1 MATGGQ
7 FAIPSLADYKNYYH
21 TDSNTGSI
29 YVTREGHPI
38 ELTKELKSQD
48 DLLLVTPEQ
57 LWSKRQTRNKT
68 YPPIDNQH
76 LASSTM
82 LNPKDQRGLDHLP
95 LSPIDANTTVI
106 ENNGKQFTQDQITAN
121 ALTTLMSLLTDSSV
135 SNERKDWAHNK
146 LSSIMAKLDTDDDND
161 SVDSDSVND
170 MDRQLKEKNMTLKE
184 KENEIQR
191 LKDELNQQQSS
202 IQQTIEQTLAKQQKE
217 FQDQIQKLND
227 QRQSETKAFHEQI
240 QTLNATVQQQQQ
252 YYANLVNPRPPLY
265 PNTTVPPPLVPLNQ
279 SSLNGSLLQEFSAT
293 LNMQTQ
299 INKHHHLNMAP
310 SYDGKDPKQFYTW
323 LDEVERLSI
332 QYEMPKT
339 EVAQITSRGSVH
351 KYIQELKLQ
360 NFGWDTIK
368 VKLRERFSDCTSTA
382 AAQNKLSLLKQD
394 GNSMHEYIAHF
405 SDLLGHAYNAKATD
419 VGTNFLANQFIEGI
433 DETNKYTKNKLR
445 EKSGNN
451 LDYYFQ
457 EAMRLQHKQEIRAI
471 DFGPNL
477 PTQASECT
485 DINAIRSGPM
495 TCFNCKS
502 PDHLIR
508 DCPEPNNRQQS
519 QSHNRQNNPLENTIE
534 IITQALKSLL
544 NNQNTHGHNKP
555 KQPFYH
561 NRTNPQAKPNF
572 RPNNRFQDN
581 RNQYPKDK
589 GKYQRQFTHTNAVEE
604 HEPLHESNY
613 DPEQEDLISFD
624 PSEDQTK
631 N

>member
-7 FAIPSLADYKNYYH
+7 FAIPSLADYKTYYH

-106 ENNGKQFTQDQITAN
+106 EKNGKQFTQDQITAN

-135 SNERKDWAHNK
+135 SHERKDWAHNK

-299 INKHHHLNMAP
+299 IINLLETRKISIHYATLN
-310 SYDGKDPKQFYTW
+310 
-323 LDEVERLSI
+323 L
-332 QYEMPKT
+332 
-339 EVAQITSRGSVH
+339 
-351 KYIQELKLQ
+351 
-360 NFGWDTIK
+360 
-368 VKLRERFSDCTSTA
+368 
-382 AAQNKLSLLKQD
+382 
-394 GNSMHEYIAHF
+394 
-405 SDLLGHAYNAKATD
+405 
-419 VGTNFLANQFIEGI
+419 
-433 DETNKYTKNKLR
+433 
-445 EKSGNN
+445 
-451 LDYYFQ
+451 
-457 EAMRLQHKQEIRAI
+457 
-471 DFGPNL
+471 
-477 PTQASECT
+477 
-485 DINAIRSGPM
+485 
-495 TCFNCKS
+495 
-502 PDHLIR
+502 
-508 DCPEPNNRQQS
+508 
-519 QSHNRQNNPLENTIE
+519 
-534 IITQALKSLL
+534 
-544 NNQNTHGHNKP
+544 HG
-555 KQPFYH
+555 
-561 NRTNPQAKPNF
+561 
-572 RPNNRFQDN
+572 
-581 RNQYPKDK
+581 
-589 GKYQRQFTHTNAVEE
+589 
-604 HEPLHESNY
+604 L
-613 DPEQEDLISFD
+613 
-624 PSEDQTK
+624 
-631 N
+631 

>member
-1 MATGGQ
+1 MATGGH
-7 FAIPSLADYKNYYH
+7 FAILSPADYKTYYH
-21 TDSNTGSI
+21 TDSNTGNI
-29 YVTREGHPI
+29 YVNREGNPI
-38 ELTKELKSQD
+38 ELTTDLKIQGELT
-48 DLLLVTPEQ
+48 LVTPEQ
-57 LWSKRQTRNKT
+57 LWNKRQTRNKT

-76 LASSTM
+76 LGSSTL
-82 LNPKDQRGLDHLP
+82 LNPINQRDLDQLP
-95 LSPIDANTTVI
+95 LSPIDSNATVV
-106 ENNGKQFTQDQITAN
+106 ENNGKQFTQDQLTSN
-121 ALTTLMSLLTDSSV
+121 ALTTLLGLLTDPGV
-135 SNERKDWAHNK
+135 SDERKDWAHNK
-146 LSSIMAKLDTDDDND
+146 LSNIMVKLNYDDDND
-161 SVDSDSVND
+161 SVDSESLND

-184 KENEIQR
+184 KANEIQR
-191 LKDELNQQQSS
+191 LKDELNQQQNS
-202 IQQTIEQTLAKQQKE
+202 IQQTLEQTLAKQQKE
-217 FQDQIQKLND
+217 FQDQLQKLND
-227 QRQSETKAFHEQI
+227 QRQSETKVLHEQI
-240 QTLNATVQQQQQ
+240 QTLNVTMQQQQQ
-252 YYANLVNPRPPLY
+252 YYANLGNPRPPLY
-265 PNTTVPPPLVPLNQ
+265 PSTTVPPPPVIPNQ
-279 SSLNGSLLQEFSAT
+279 SSLNGSLIQEFSAT

-299 INKHHHLNMAP
+299 INKQHHLNMAP
-310 SYDGKDPKQFYTW
+310 SYDGKDTKQFYTW

-332 QYEMPKT
+332 QYGMAKT

-351 KYIQELKLQ
+351 KYIQELQLQ
-360 NFGWDTIK
+360 NLGWDTIK

-419 VGTNFLANQFIEGI
+419 VGTNFLANQFIQGI

-477 PTQASECT
+477 PTQSLECT

-495 TCFNCKS
+495 TNFNCKS

-508 DCPEPNNRQQS
+508 DCPKPNNRQQN
-519 QSHNRQNNPLENTIE
+519 QNRQNNSLENTIE
-534 IITQALKSLL
+534 VITQALKSLL
-544 NNQNTHGHNKP
+544 NNQNTHGYNKP
-555 KQPFYH
+555 KQAFYH
-561 NRTNPQAKPNF
+561 NRPNPQSKPNF
-572 RPNNRFQDN
+572 KPNNRCHDN
-581 RNQYPKDK
+581 RNQHPKDK
-589 GKYQRQFTHTNAVEE
+589 SKYQRQFTHTNAVEE
-604 HEPLHESNY
+604 HEPLHESDY